1 MTRRRRVLFGVIT
14 GIALFSAT
22 LAVVGLPA
30 SSHAVEP
37 SDLGVAASEEA
48 LSADLEQS
56 GPIEFDTFVAAD
68 WEVPL
73 SGLLNLD
80 APEARAAGLSDRDEP
95 IQIFFYSVQHPKFG
109 LFVVDTGVEWA
120 LANQPES
127 SLLGGM
133 VGDVMHR
140 ERIQVK
146 LDMRSWLAKQKEPL
160 RGVFLTHMHTD
171 HIEGLPDIPQDVPVY
186 AGRGETHG
194 REFSHAFTAGI
205 TDDALAGHPPVRE
218 WKFPKETRSV
228 IDVFG
233 DGSFFALQVPGH
245 TSGST
250 AYLARTTKGPVLMV
264 GDTCH
269 TAWGWQH
276 GVEPG
281 SFTADQATNRESLK
295 WLKQLVEQHPKIQVR
310 LGHQWLPPQAPVAA
324 RGAE

>member
-1 MTRRRRVLFGVIT
+1 MSRRRRIVFGVIT
-14 GIALFSAT
+14 GVALFSAV

-37 SDLGVAASEEA
+37 SDLGVVCSESEA
-48 LSADLEQS
+48 VRELGRP
-56 GPIEFDTFVAAD
+56 GPIALETLVAAD

-80 APEARAAGLSDRDEP
+80 APEARAAGLKDRDEP
-95 IQIFFYSVQHPKFG
+95 IQIFFYSVRHPEFG

-120 LANQPES
+120 LANQPEA
-127 SLLGGM
+127 SLLGGL

-146 LDMRSWLAKQKEPL
+146 LDMKTWLASQKEPL

-194 REFSHAFTAGI
+194 REFSHAFTASI
-205 TDDALAGHPPVRE
+205 TDQALSGHPPVRE
-218 WKFPKETRSV
+218 WQFPADERGV
-228 IDVFG
+228 LDVFG
-233 DGSFFALQVPGH
+233 DGSFFALHVPGH
-245 TSGST
+245 TIGST
-250 AYLARTTKGPVLMV
+250 AYLARTNSGPVLMV

-269 TAWGWQH
+269 TAWGWKH

-281 SFTADQATNRESLK
+281 SFTADQKANRASLR
-295 WLKQLVEQHPKIQVR
+295 WLKQLVEQHPQIQVR
-310 LGHQWLPPQAPVAA
+310 LGHQWLEGRAPTGV
-324 RGAE
+324 EEEK

>member
-1 MTRRRRVLFGVIT
+1 MTRRRRIVFGVIT
-14 GIALFSAT
+14 GLALFSAT

-30 SSHAVEP
+30 SSHPAEP
-37 SDLGVAASEEA
+37 SELGVARSETE
-48 LSADLEQS
+48 LVQDLEQP
-56 GPIEFDTFVAAD
+56 GPIELETLVAAD

-80 APEARAAGLSDRDEP
+80 APEAQAAGLEDRDEP
-95 IQIFFYSVQHPKFG
+95 IQIFFYSVRHPKFG

-127 SLLGGM
+127 SLLGGL

-140 ERIQVK
+140 EKIRVK
-146 LDMRSWLAKQKEPL
+146 LDMRTWLARQQEPL
-160 RGVFLTHMHTD
+160 VGVFLTHMHTD
-171 HIEGLPDIPQDVPVY
+171 HIEGLPDIPTEVPVY

-205 TDDALAGHPPVRE
+205 TDQALAGHPAVRE
-218 WKFPKETRSV
+218 WKFPKEKRGV

-233 DGSFFALQVPGH
+233 DGSLWALQVPGH

-269 TAWGWQH
+269 TAWGWRH

-281 SFTADQATNRESLK
+281 SFTADQEVNRESLA
-295 WLKQLVEQHPKIQVR
+295 WLRQLVAEHPEVQVR
-310 LGHQWLPPQAPVAA
+310 LGHQWLDADAPVAA
-324 RGAE
+324 SSGD

>member
-1 MTRRRRVLFGVIT
+1 MTRRRRIVFGVIT
-14 GIALFSAT
+14 GLALFSAT

-30 SSHAVEP
+30 SSHPAEP
-37 SDLGVAASEEA
+37 ADLGEVRSVSQ
-48 LSADLEQS
+48 LTQDLDQP
-56 GPIEFDTFVAAD
+56 GPIEFETLVAAN

-80 APEARAAGLSDRDEP
+80 SPEAKAAGLEDRDEP
-95 IQIFFYSVQHPKFG
+95 IQIFFYSVRHPTFG

-120 LANQPES
+120 LANQPDA
-127 SLLGGM
+127 SLLGGL

-146 LDMRSWLAKQKEPL
+146 LDMRSWLAQQKEPL

-186 AGRGETHG
+186 AGKGETHG
-194 REFSHAFTAGI
+194 REFSHAFTASI
-205 TDDALAGHPPVRE
+205 TDQALSGHPAVRE
-218 WKFPKETRSV
+218 WKFPGDTRGV

-269 TAWGWQH
+269 TSWGWQH

-281 SFTADQATNRESLK
+281 SFTADQKANRESLT
-295 WLKQLVEQHPKIQVR
+295 WLRELVREHPSIQVR
-310 LGHQWLPPQAPVAA
+310 LGHQWLEQKAPMAA
-324 RGAE
+324 SAGH